1 MLLGGMVVEHLV
13 SVKRNRQQR
22 LPGPDAC
29 SFACWRNLSD
39 SSILV
44 DWLSISY
51 RAASGICRFESLRIA
66 GARSATKEFLQ
77 HMAVSPP
84 ASGLVRRED
93 VRNIAIIAHVDHGKT
108 TLVDGM
114 LKQSR
119 VFRDNQA
126 VGSLIMDSNA
136 LEREKGIT
144 ILAKNTAILYKQT
157 RINVIDTPGH
167 ADFSGEVERV
177 LNMADG
183 CLLLV
188 DAVDGPMPQTR
199 FVLRKALDLGLQPI
213 VVVNKIDRPNNRIMK
228 VVEETQ
234 DLFLDLATHADQL
247 VFPVVFTNARD
258 GTATLDPDSPGTD
271 LGPLFET
278 IIHSIPAPLGNPDG
292 GFQLLVANIY
302 YDDYVGRSAVGR
314 IARGR
319 VHPTDPLVRIDRECR
334 SVAVKPGQVLAFEG
348 LKRVPLEEGRAGDIV
363 VLTGLE
369 GIEIGDTV
377 ASPDFPEALPRI
389 EIEEPTVRLSL
400 GVNTSPMGGKEGKF
414 STTRQIRARL
424 YRELET
430 NIALRVD
437 DTDAADVSSVSG
449 RGELHL
455 AILLETLRREG
466 YEFEVSRP
474 EVITKSIGG
483 QVNEPVESLT
493 VETTELHV
501 GAVTE
506 NLGRRL
512 ARMTNLH
519 NDGKG
524 TVRIEYRIPTRGLIG
539 FRSTFL
545 TLTRGEGLMGSVMV
559 GYEPWYGDL
568 GSLRMGAIVATDS
581 GTSTAFGLAVAQGRG
596 STFIEPGTRVYEG
609 MVVGLGKYPREDTI
623 NVCKEKKLTNMRA
636 ASADI
641 AVRLTPPVKFSLEE
655 SLDFLED
662 DELLEVTPKSLRL
675 RKRFLSRHDRARVRG
690 KALTSAED
698 DE

>member
-1 MLLGGMVVEHLV
+1 MT
-13 SVKRNRQQR
+13 
-22 LPGPDAC
+22 
-29 SFACWRNLSD
+29 
-39 SSILV
+39 
-44 DWLSISY
+44 SISV
-51 RAASGICRFESLRIA
+51 A
-66 GARSATKEFLQ
+66 
-77 HMAVSPP
+77 P
-84 ASGLVRRED
+84 GLVRRDD

-119 VFRDNQA
+119 VFRENQV
-126 VGSLIMDSNA
+126 VGTLIMDSNA

-144 ILAKNTAILYKQT
+144 ILAKNTAVLYRQT

-213 VVVNKIDRPNNRIMK
+213 VVVNKIDRPNNRIAK
-228 VVEETQ
+228 VLLEVQ

-247 VFPVVFTNARD
+247 EFPVVYTNARD
-258 GTATLDPDSPGTD
+258 GTATLDPDAPGTD

-278 IIHSIPAPLGNPDG
+278 IIHSIPAPLGDPAG
-292 GFQLLVANIY
+292 GFQMLVANIY

-319 VHPTDPLVRIDRECR
+319 VHPADPLVRLDRDG
-334 SVAVKPGQVLAFEG
+334 AAHPVKPGHVFAFEG
-348 LKRVPLEEGRAGDIV
+348 LKRVPLEEARAGDIV

-377 ASPDFPEALPRI
+377 AAADCPDVLPRI
-389 EIEEPTVRLSL
+389 EIEEPTVKLAL
-400 GVNTSPMGGKEGKF
+400 GVNTSPFGGREGRY

-430 NIALRVD
+430 NVALRVT
-437 DTDAADVSSVSG
+437 DTDTPDLFDVAG

-474 EVITKSIGG
+474 EVILRNING
-483 QVNEPVESLT
+483 QIHEPIESLT
-493 VETTELHV
+493 IETTEQYV
-501 GAVTE
+501 GPITE

-512 ARMTNLH
+512 ARMTNMH
-519 NDGKG
+519 NDGNG
-524 TVRIEYRIPTRGLIG
+524 TVRIEYKLPTRGLIG
-539 FRSTFL
+539 FRNMFL
-545 TLTRGEGLMGSVMV
+545 TLTRGEGQMASIVV

-568 GSLRMGAIVATDS
+568 NNLRMGAIITTEAGVATN
-581 GTSTAFGLAVAQGRG
+581 FGLNVAQGRG
-596 STFIEPGTRVYEG
+596 TTFIEPGTQVYEG
-609 MVVGLGKYPREDTI
+609 MVIGLGKYQRDDLI
-623 NVCKEKKLTNMRA
+623 NVCKEKKLSNVRSSTQ
-636 ASADI
+636 DI
-641 AVRLTPPVKFSLEE
+641 AVRLTPAVKFSLEE
-655 SLDFLED
+655 SLDFLDD
-662 DELLEVTPKSLRL
+662 DELLEITPKSLRL
-675 RKRFLSRHDRARVRG
+675 RKRILSRHDRARARA
-690 KALTSAED
+690 KAGLQDEAE
-698 DE
+698 E